1 MDVGSPIQAPLDA
14 LEIMLKRR
22 RINPDDV
29 REILVRMNP
38 GSVVDNREMPDVC
51 IQHMLAVMLIDR
63 TVTFNSAHDKPRMQD
78 PSVLRQRMKVR
89 LDPAAPPVVTIT
101 FVDGARLTE
110 NVTAVRGTNSN
121 PMTREELV
129 AKARDLMTPVLG
141 AASTVRLV
149 DATLA
154 IENRQSIRELRPL
167 LEHG

>member
-1 MDVGSPIQAPLDA
+1 VGSPLQAPLVA

-22 RINPDDV
+22 PINPDDV
-29 REILVRMNP
+29 REFLVRMNP
-38 GSVVDNREMPDVC
+38 GSVVDNREMPYVC

-63 TVTFNSAHDKPRMQD
+63 SVTFNSAHDKPRMQD

-101 FVDGARLTE
+101 LVDDARLTE

-121 PMTREELV
+121 PMTREEV
-129 AKARDLMTPVLG
+129 MAKARDLMTSVIG
-141 AASTVRLV
+141 AASTARLV

-154 IENRQSIRELRPL
+154 VENLKSIRELRPL
-167 LEHG
+167 LQHG